1 MMTMNRRKYR
11 AGFTIAEAIV
21 ASMILAA
28 SVLVLC
34 GICTRSLSSSRENR
48 QRELAWDLLDRQLRL
63 IDYTGID
70 EFIEQGIMEGQFKGD
85 EEKYRWEVKITELEI
100 DSLWKVDI
108 KISWDQLARQKSVT
122 ATTMLNGQNA
132 MVMTQR

>member
-1 MMTMNRRKYR
+1 MSREKYR

-34 GICTRSLSSSRENR
+34 GICTRSLSNSRESR

-70 EFIEQGIMEGQFKGD
+70 EFIEQGIMEGQFKGE
-85 EEKYRWEVKITELEI
+85 EEKYRWEVETSQLDI
-100 DSLWKVDI
+100 DSLWQVDV
-108 KISWDQLARQKSVT
+108 KIFWDQSGRQRSVS
-122 ATTMLNGQNA
+122 ATTMLNGQDS
-132 MVMTQR
+132 MVMPQR